1 MMKFSLSNIIKST
14 ILLEGRLENVVKKY
28 ADEMNQSDI
37 EVIEY
42 LSKEDPS
49 GNNKYLDW
57 MTKVYLGLTNEMEL
71 DYKILNTVKKFHQNI
86 SRIPNKDINSYAT
99 IKDLKIAVDEA
110 IRKAYTKKAKKN
122 VMKIFEDDDI
132 LVLAPLS
139 IEASCKY
146 GSGTKWCIAST
157 NNEMVGNPHF
167 ADYTQ
172 HSNFYFLINKNMT
185 PENNRRDY
193 KYALQF
199 KRNKDVGAL
208 TWWDAQDDPHEVKP
222 SWVTDEVL
230 KTIISKN
237 PEVSKKLLQSSI
249 KDFIE
254 EPRISKYGEFREF
267 LTDEQKKRVIDELI
281 KKGLNTSFF
290 GVLENDLSYHQMKV
304 LLNSFTG
311 LSPIKVRDFH
321 KFKKYLDEKQLLSLL
336 ESNVPS
342 LLEDSSVLNWIDEN
356 YPTEFKNNL
365 MNKLGDQIKKLPK
378 DLTNKLLFKKWEM
391 SDEELEAV
399 EETSYYVFL
408 SSGDWDSGERKNF
421 IDSLVKVDKLDP
433 NSHRTLNMMKMR
445 KQFQPATK
453 MYGLKTTAGLLDD
466 YVGMSD
472 DQIDEPILKSI
483 KEKAI
488 ELR

>member
-1 MMKFSLSNIIKST
+1 M
-14 ILLEGRLENVVKKY
+14 
-28 ADEMNQSDI
+28 
-37 EVIEY
+37 
-42 LSKEDPS
+42 
-49 GNNKYLDW
+49 
-57 MTKVYLGLTNEMEL
+57 
-71 DYKILNTVKKFHQNI
+71 
-86 SRIPNKDINSYAT
+86 
-99 IKDLKIAVDEA
+99 
-110 IRKAYTKKAKKN
+110 
-122 VMKIFEDDDI
+122 
-132 LVLAPLS
+132 
-139 IEASCKY
+139 
-146 GSGTKWCIAST
+146 
-157 NNEMVGNPHF
+157 
-167 ADYTQ
+167 
-172 HSNFYFLINKNMT
+172 
-185 PENNRRDY
+185 
-193 KYALQF
+193 
-199 KRNKDVGAL
+199 
-208 TWWDAQDDPHEVKP
+208 
-222 SWVTDEVL
+222 
-230 KTIISKN
+230 
-237 PEVSKKLLQSSI
+237 
-249 KDFIE
+249 
-254 EPRISKYGEFREF
+254 
-267 LTDEQKKRVIDELI
+267 
-281 KKGLNTSFF
+281 
-290 GVLENDLSYHQMKV
+290 
-304 LLNSFTG
+304 NSFTG

-336 ESNVPS
+336 ENNVPS

-399 EETSYYVFL
+399 GETSYYVFL